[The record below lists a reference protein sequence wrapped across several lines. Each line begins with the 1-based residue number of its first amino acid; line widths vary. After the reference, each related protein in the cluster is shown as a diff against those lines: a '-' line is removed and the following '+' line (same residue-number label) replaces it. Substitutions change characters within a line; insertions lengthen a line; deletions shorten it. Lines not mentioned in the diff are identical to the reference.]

1 MQVMFVDALDLE
13 PGSDGVLRADVC
25 IVGAG
30 AAGITLALELI
41 GSGHQVLLLEAGG
54 RREEPETQALYAGQ
68 VRDAALHPPPDRYRV
83 RRFGGSTTLWGGR
96 CVPFDPID
104 FERRPHVP
112 DSGWPIRFEDVLAYY
127 PRANALCEAG
137 RFAYS
142 AGAAFARP
150 PPPLIAGFRNGD
162 FDTDALERFSRPT
175 DFGARYAPR
184 LQAAGNVR
192 VLLHANVTSLE
203 LGEDGATVRSVEVR
217 TLTGKRMR
225 AQAGCYVVAT
235 GGLEVARLLLASR
248 DVHPNG
254 IGNAHDVVGRYYMS
268 HLAGTIG
275 TVVFDGPVS
284 TVSHGYHRD
293 AEGIYCRRRFALS
306 AESQR
311 RLRVGNFIARLHH
324 PRITDP
330 AHRCGSLSLLYLAR
344 PLIPYEYAVR
354 LHGDG
359 TIDAGTWRAHLRNL
373 AADLPATAAFG
384 WHLLTRRRLAS
395 RKFPSIIVHP
405 KGNRFSL
412 DFHAE
417 QQPNRDSRV
426 TLCDERDALGMP
438 RLLVDWRHAPGDVHT
453 VRAGL
458 AALGRDLRES
468 RVGRLEFDPDAVEA
482 EMLRYGAYGGHHIGT
497 ARMGTDPRRSVVDR
511 DGRVHGM
518 VNLYVAGA
526 AVFPTSGQANPT
538 LTIVALALRMA
549 DHLKARLSARAFP
562 DSAEARL
569 ETA

>member
-1 MQVMFVDALDLE
+1 MFVDALDLE
-13 PGSDGVLRADVC
+13 NGSDDVLRADVC

-30 AAGITLALELI
+30 AAGITLALELV
-41 GSGHQVLLLEAGG
+41 GSGHEVLLLEAGG

-83 RRFGGSTTLWGGR
+83 RRYGGSTTLWGGR

-104 FERRPHVP
+104 FEPRAHVP

-150 PPPLIAGFRNGD
+150 PPPMIAGFRSGD

-175 DFGARYAPR
+175 DFGTRYAPR
-184 LQAAGNVR
+184 LQAARNVR
-192 VLLHANVTSLE
+192 VLLHANVTRLE
-203 LGEDGATVRSVEVR
+203 LGEDGSRVRGVEIR
-217 TLTGKRMR
+217 TLTGKRMQAR
-225 AQAGCYVVAT
+225 AGYFVVAT

-248 DVHPNG
+248 DVQPDG

-268 HLAGTIG
+268 HLAGTVG
-275 TVVFDGPVS
+275 TVVLDGPVS
-284 TVSHGYHRD
+284 AVSHGYQRD
-293 AEGIYCRRRFALS
+293 ADGIYCRRRFALS
-306 AESQR
+306 SESQR

-330 AHRCGSLSLLYLAR
+330 AHRCGPLSLLYLAK
-344 PLIPYEYAVR
+344 PFIPYEYAVR

-359 TIDAGTWRAHLRNL
+359 GFDARTWWAHLRNL
-373 AADLPATAAFG
+373 AADVPATAAFG
-384 WHLLTRRRLAS
+384 WHLFTRRRLAS

-426 TLCDERDALGMP
+426 TLCEARDALGMP
-438 RLLVDWRHAPGDVHT
+438 QLLVDWRHAPGDVHT
-453 VRAGL
+453 VRVGL
-458 AALGRDLRES
+458 AALARDLRSS
-468 RVGRLEFDPDAVEA
+468 RVGRLEYDPDAVEA
-482 EMLRYGAYGGHHIGT
+482 ELLRYGAYGGHHIGT
-497 ARMGTDPRRSVVDR
+497 ARMGTDPRRSVVDG
-511 DGRVHGM
+511 DGRVHGTA
-518 VNLYVAGA
+518 NLYVAGA
-526 AVFPTSGQANPT
+526 AVFPTSSQANPT

-549 DHLKARLSARAFP
+549 DHLKARLAGHEVC
-562 DSAEARL
+562 DSAEAGL